1 MSSPNLSLGRY
12 YDRLTL
18 YARLARWLGADA
30 GYGAATVHRALR
42 PAEPGQSPFEVVH
55 GLIDAELGPADL
67 RRLLDAGCGLG
78 GTGLYF
84 ARQRGTHCDGIALSV
99 HQVNAA
105 TDNARKAGLAARCRF
120 QVASFDGPLLP
131 QHYDAIV
138 AIESMAH
145 APDLAASIANL
156 AKSLAP
162 GGRLVVVD
170 DVAAPVVDPRDSAL
184 FKAGWQVPSFTT
196 HEVWLAAFAQAGL
209 RIVRDIDLTARVVQ
223 RPAWRRA
230 ALTGLNAA
238 ACALVPH
245 ADLRAVLAS
254 HRGGLALE
262 RLYARGQSAYRLFVA
277 L

>member
-1 MSSPNLSLGRY
+1 MSSPNLSLDRY

-30 GYGAATVHRALR
+30 GYGTATVHRALR
-42 PAEPGQSPFEVVH
+42 PAKSGESPFEVVH
-55 GLIDAELGPADL
+55 RLVDAELGPAAL

-78 GTGLYF
+78 GTSFYF
-84 ARQRGTHCDGIALSV
+84 ARQRGVHCDGISLSA
-99 HQVNAA
+99 HQVHAA
-105 TDNARKAGLAARCRF
+105 TENARKAGLDERCRF
-120 QVASFDGPLLP
+120 QVASFDGPLPPLC
-131 QHYDAIV
+131 YDAVV
-138 AIESMAH
+138 AIESLAH

-170 DVAAPVVDPRDSAL
+170 DVADPAADARDAAL
-184 FKAGWQVPSFTT
+184 FKAGWQVPSFVPHAT
-196 HEVWLAAFAQAGL
+196 WLAAFTDAGL
-209 RIVRDIDLTARVVQ
+209 RVASDVDLTARIVQ
-223 RPAWRRA
+223 RRAWQRA
-230 ALTGLNAA
+230 ALVGLNAA
-238 ACALVPH
+238 ARGLVPQ

-262 RLYARGQSAYRLFVA
+262 RLYAHGQSAYRLFVA

>member
-1 MSSPNLSLGRY
+1 MSSPNLSLDRY

-42 PAEPGQSPFEVVH
+42 PADAALSPFDAVH
-55 GLIDAELGPADL
+55 GLIDAELGPAAPH
-67 RRLLDAGCGLG
+67 RLLDVGCGLG
-78 GTGLYF
+78 GTSLYF
-84 ARQRGTHCDGIALSV
+84 ARRRAAQCDGIALSADQV
-99 HQVNAA
+99 HTANA
-105 TDNARKAGLAARCRF
+105 NARKAGLDARCRF
-120 QVASFDGPLLP
+120 QVANFDGPLKLR
-131 QHYDAIV
+131 HYDAV
-138 AIESMAH
+138 LAIESLAH

-170 DVAAPVVDPRDSAL
+170 DVAAPGADARDTAL
-184 FKAGWQVPSFTT
+184 FKAGWQVPSFVP
-196 HEVWLAAFAQAGL
+196 HADWHAAFAGAGL
-209 RIVRDIDLTARVVQ
+209 RVVRDVDLTARVVQ
-223 RPAWRRA
+223 RGAWQRA
-230 ALTGLNAA
+230 ALTGLNAVA
-238 ACALVPH
+238 HALVPH